1 MNTLQNF
8 TTVTELQRNF
18 KNVSDQ
24 AKRLNDALIVFSN
37 SNPHGVYID
46 YQTFLNKYEE
56 KSIKK
61 NITKTK
67 KDNDFS
73 EFLGLWTK
81 EEFNEFNKS
90 TDEMFEKVDV
100 DMWK

>member
-1 MNTLQNF
+1 MNTFSNF
-8 TTVTELQRNF
+8 TTVTEIQRNF

-46 YQTFLNKYEE
+46 YQTFLDKYDV

-61 NITKTK
+61 VKKQK

-81 EEFNEFNKS
+81 EEFNEFNKVV
-90 TDEMFEKVDV
+90 EEEFEQIDLGE
-100 DMWK
+100 WK

>member
-1 MNTLQNF
+1 MNTKQNF

-24 AKRLNDALIVFSN
+24 AKRLNAALIVFSN

-56 KSIKK
+56 KSTKRIK
-61 NITKTK
+61 NVA

-73 EFLGLWTK
+73 EFLGLWSKK
-81 EEFNEFNKS
+81 ESDKFNKAIE
-90 TDEMFEKVDV
+90 DEFEQIDQEE
-100 DMWK
+100 WK